1 MSINLLFIILHVLIL
16 GCCWPC
22 TVFTPRVVST
32 AVARYNFAARD
43 MRELS
48 LREGDIVKIYSKIGG
63 DQGWWKGEANGRVIK
78 QVIDLK
84 LSFKYHN
91 ISNIN
96 CHYFPV
102 FHSDWMVPLYVCRW
116 GGGAVK
122 LWGQRSS
129 NKIHSPLRG
138 LWFPWQHLMEVF
150 FAGNIFYN
158 EYLYFC
164 RLSSC
169 TNMFFPP
176 PFSECLC
183 DVCEENCSESV
194 RSQRWE
200 EETEQSR
207 TLPWSGQ
214 RTSMA
219 LSLYRNTCKV
229 RWGIMGGGDI

>member
-1 MSINLLFIILHVLIL
+1 
-16 GCCWPC
+16 
-22 TVFTPRVVST
+22 
-32 AVARYNFAARD
+32 

-78 QVIDLK
+78 QANDLK
-84 LSFKYHN
+84 LSFKYYN

-102 FHSDWMVPLYVCRW
+102 FHSDWMVPLYVRRW

-129 NKIHSPLRG
+129 NKIHSPGRG
-138 LWFPWQHLMEVF
+138 LFDFH
-150 FAGNIFYN
+150 GNISWKSFSLETHFTMN
-158 EYLYFC
+158 I
-164 RLSSC
+164 C
-169 TNMFFPP
+169 TFVSFHHVRICFF
-176 PFSECLC
+176 FSFLGISVWFLWRKLLR
-183 DVCEENCSESV
+183 VCSFSAVGGGN
-194 RSQRWE
+194 W
-200 EETEQSR
+200 TEQN
-207 TLPWSGQ
+207 LPWSGQ

-229 RWGIMGGGDI
+229 RWGIMGGGDV

>member
-1 MSINLLFIILHVLIL
+1 MSINLLFIILYVLIL

-48 LREGDIVKIYSKIGG
+48 LREGDVVKIYSKIGG

-78 QVIDLK
+78 QANDLK
-84 LSFKYHN
+84 LSFKYYN

-102 FHSDWMVPLYVCRW
+102 FHSDWMVPLYVRRW

-129 NKIHSPLRG
+129 NKIHSPGRG
-138 LWFPWQHLMEVF
+138 LFDFH
-150 FAGNIFYN
+150 GNISWKSFSLETHFTMN
-158 EYLYFC
+158 I
-164 RLSSC
+164 C
-169 TNMFFPP
+169 TFVSFRHVRICFFF
-176 PFSECLC
+176 PFSEYLC
-183 DVCEENCSESV
+183 DFCEENCSVSV

-207 TLPWSGQ
+207 TCLEVAKGQ
-214 RTSMA
+214 A
-219 LSLYRNTCKV
+219 WL
-229 RWGIMGGGDI
+229 